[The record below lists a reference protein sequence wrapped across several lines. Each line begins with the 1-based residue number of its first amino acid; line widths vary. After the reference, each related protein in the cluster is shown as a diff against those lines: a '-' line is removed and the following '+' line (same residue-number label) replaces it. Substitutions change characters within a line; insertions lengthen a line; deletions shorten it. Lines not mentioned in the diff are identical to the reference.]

1 MLHPNLTKKQEAFA
15 QLVARGETAT
25 AAYRQV
31 YNYSPTR
38 KVEEIWCEASKI
50 RNNAKVAQRIKE
62 LQKESNKLQLRTR
75 EQSLKRLIDISE
87 QSYQAAL
94 LEKKWTAKNSCF
106 TTALK
111 AEAQIAKMCGFDAAE
126 KVDANITI
134 TLSEELDDYAD

>member
-1 MLHPNLTKKQEAFA
+1 MPHPNLTKKQEAFA

-31 YNYSPTR
+31 YNASSKAEQVWT
-38 KVEEIWCEASKI
+38 EASNVRK
-50 RNNAKVAQRIKE
+50 NSKVAKRIEE

-87 QSYQAAL
+87 QSYQAAI

-134 TLSEELDDYAD
+134 TLSDELNDYAD